1 MESHGGRQPLKRKMR
16 RRFFPFYG
24 VLLALIAASFL
35 WQMLHG
41 VCPVP

>member
-1 MESHGGRQPLKRKMR
+1 MRKRLT
-16 RRFFPFYG
+16 PFYAAI
-24 VLLALIAASFL
+24 LLAIVASFL

>member
-1 MESHGGRQPLKRKMR
+1 MESTAGAQPLHTAMR
-16 RRFFPFYG
+16 RRFVPFYG

>member
-1 MESHGGRQPLKRKMR
+1 MRKRLM
-16 RRFFPFYG
+16 PFY
-24 VLLALIAASFL
+24 ALIFLVIVASFL